1 MAAKWTR
8 EEIVDAMNDAAS
20 RLGYSKLK
28 PLQEE
33 VIIQYVSGK
42 DVFVSLPTGFGKSI
56 CYGSLPFVYDKLR
69 GVGQE
74 RSIAIVVSP
83 LISLMTDQVLKF
95 NSMGIQAGLVS
106 PDINKEAV
114 EKVMKGEYQLLF
126 ISPEAL
132 LDSKRWRSALQGEP
146 YLSNIV
152 AFAVDEAHC
161 VKQW

>member
-1 MAAKWTR
+1 MF
-8 EEIVDAMNDAAS
+8 
-20 RLGYSKLK
+20 
-28 PLQEE
+28 
-33 VIIQYVSGK
+33 SGK

-83 LISLMTDQVLKF
+83 SISLMTDQVLKF
-95 NSMGIQAGLVS
+95 NRMGIQAGLVS
-106 PDINKEAV
+106 PDINKEAA
-114 EKVMKGEYQLLF
+114 EKVMNGEYQLLF
-126 ISPEAL
+126 IYAQRHYWIL
-132 LDSKRWRSALQGEP
+132 KRWRSALQGEP